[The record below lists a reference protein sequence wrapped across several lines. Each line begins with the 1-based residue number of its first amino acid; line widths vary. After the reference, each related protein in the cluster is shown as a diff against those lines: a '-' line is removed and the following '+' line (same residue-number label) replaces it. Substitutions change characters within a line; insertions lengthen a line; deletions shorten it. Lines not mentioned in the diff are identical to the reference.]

1 MPNAHRGPIP
11 SIDGAPALP
20 HDIRRHLGRL
30 LGTTYGL
37 EAEASVPMPNR
48 FAKLMA
54 TLEAAL
60 DAQEDSDARAF
71 RAEFLTMVPRLYNF
85 AMSLA
90 RNPAQADDLV
100 QDTLLRGWRSR
111 ALYVS
116 GTNLGAWLFT
126 IMRYAFY
133 SQQRKSQREVADS
146 DGGYAERLSTVP
158 EQSSHVDLK
167 DAETALSALA
177 PPMRQALI
185 LVAIESLSYEE
196 AAAVMNCRIGTVKS
210 RVWRARAQLAEMLGY
225 AGTEIGSDGM
235 TLSAMSASSRGA

>member
-1 MPNAHRGPIP
+1 MPHAHCGPTP
-11 SIDGAPALP
+11 SLDDAPALP
-20 HDIRRHLGRL
+20 AEIRRHLGRL
-30 LGTTYGL
+30 LGATYAAKGAEPAQAPDRFAELIARLETVL
-37 EAEASVPMPNR
+37 EA
-48 FAKLMA
+48 
-54 TLEAAL
+54 
-60 DAQEDSDARAF
+60 QEESDARAF

-85 AMSLA
+85 AMSLC

-100 QDTLLRGWRSR
+100 QDTLMRGWRSR
-111 ALYVS
+111 TLYVS

-126 IMRYAFY
+126 IMRNAFY

-146 DGGYAERLSTVP
+146 DGGYAERLATVP

-167 DAETALSALA
+167 DAQTALAALA
-177 PPMRQALI
+177 PPMRQALL
-185 LVAIESLSYEE
+185 LVAVESLSYEE

-210 RVWRARAQLAEMLGY
+210 RVWRARAQLAQMLGY